1 MKCGPSPLFNVGRMQ
16 RLGCSIKRPL
26 FVFSF
31 IGSDLGQQRYI
42 DPTNYS
48 DLMELLTTLTTEI
61 EKPKIK
67 LQRFVGQGNL
77 PLMSD

>member
-1 MKCGPSPLFNVGRMQ
+1 ML
-16 RLGCSIKRPL
+16 RLGSNIKRPL

-42 DPTNYS
+42 DPTNYG

-77 PLMSD
+77 PLMSDLRL

>member
-1 MKCGPSPLFNVGRMQ
+1 MQ
-16 RLGCSIKRPL
+16 RLGCNIKRPL
-26 FVFSF
+26 LVFSF

-77 PLMSD
+77 PSMSD

>member
-1 MKCGPSPLFNVGRMQ
+1 MKYWPSPLFNGGRMQ
-16 RLGCSIKRPL
+16 RLGCNIKRPL
-26 FVFSF
+26 LVFSF

-77 PLMSD
+77 PSMSD

>member
-1 MKCGPSPLFNVGRMQ
+1 MQ
-16 RLGCSIKRPL
+16 AVAVVQWWPHAEANGCNKKPPL

-31 IGSDLGQQRYI
+31 TGRDLGQQRYI
-42 DPTNYS
+42 DPTNYG

-61 EKPKIK
+61 EKPTIK
-67 LQRFVGQGNL
+67 LQRLVGQGNL